1 MDDGGK
7 IVQPLWKTIWQFPT
21 KIKIFLLYN
30 PAIMLLGTDPKELKP
45 YVHTKTC
52 TWMLIAVLFITAKF
66 GNNQDALN

>member
-1 MDDGGK
+1 
-7 IVQPLWKTIWQFPT
+7 
-21 KIKIFLLYN
+21 
-30 PAIMLLGTDPKELKP
+30 MLLGTDPKELKP